1 MQSTATWHSAID
13 LSMHSTCWPPCLSQ
27 GFQATFL
34 LARIFKILP
43 QVLCSQTLLNDS
55 LSLFFLE
62 VTQFSY
68 ILYSDLYLLWV
79 LQNLFALFYQL
90 IECWSS
96 VVISWTRLV
105 ELVSWQGLYPW
116 INGSF
121 LLYSLK
127 PQPKL

>member
-1 MQSTATWHSAID
+1 
-13 LSMHSTCWPPCLSQ
+13 MHSTGWPPCLSQ

-68 ILYSDLYLLWV
+68 ILHSDLYLL
-79 LQNLFALFYQL
+79 
-90 IECWSS
+90 
-96 VVISWTRLV
+96 
-105 ELVSWQGLYPW
+105 
-116 INGSF
+116 
-121 LLYSLK
+121 
-127 PQPKL
+127 